1 MPVSC
6 ELAVSSMSP
15 PLKACDI
22 RHVSRDENSADSD
35 RLHKVQSRRRFKR
48 SGAKRKP
55 KVELKSETEF
65 VTESAMGDSGRVSWS
80 GTASRDSGSTQQP
93 SRGSDS
99 GGEADTDSRSV
110 ETVEASLV
118 KPMPKPKPDCDAGG
132 SDVELELT
140 LGVGPWNPV

>member
-22 RHVSRDENSADSD
+22 RHVSKDDNSVESD

-48 SGAKRKP
+48 SGTKRKP

-65 VTESAMGDSGRVSWS
+65 LTEAGMGDSARVSWS
-80 GTASRDSGSTQQP
+80 GTTSRDSGSTQQT
-93 SRGSDS
+93 SRGGDS
-99 GGEADTDSRSV
+99 GGEADTDSGSV
-110 ETVEASLV
+110 ETVEASLA
-118 KPMPKPKPDCDAGG
+118 KRKPDCEAGS

-140 LGVGPWNPV
+140 LGFGPWNPV